1 MARRFAR
8 RIPGPGRVGR
18 PMTGRRALNVA
29 LRRDAARALI
39 LGIAVLLVTAGDL
52 WAADADAGRRLARQW
67 CVECHVVEP
76 TQESASDAAP
86 PFESIALDPSK
97 TPEGLRTW
105 LADPHPPMPNLQLST
120 GEIEDILAYIQSLAG
135 E

>member
-1 MARRFAR
+1 
-8 RIPGPGRVGR
+8 
-18 PMTGRRALNVA
+18 MTGRRMLATA

-52 WAADADAGRRLARQW
+52 WAADADAGLRLVRQW

-76 TQESASDAAP
+76 AQESASDAAP
-86 PFESIALDPSK
+86 PFESIALDPTK

-120 GEIEDILAYIQSLAG
+120 GEIDDILAYIQTLAG

>member
-1 MARRFAR
+1 
-8 RIPGPGRVGR
+8 
-18 PMTGRRALNVA
+18 MTGRRALNVA

-120 GEIEDILAYIQSLAG
+120 GEIDDILAYIQTLAG

>member
-1 MARRFAR
+1 
-8 RIPGPGRVGR
+8 
-18 PMTGRRALNVA
+18 MTGRRALNVA
-29 LRRDAARALI
+29 LRRGAARALI
-39 LGIAVLLVTAGDL
+39 LGIGVLLVTAGDL